1 MKNRNNQILRVSKL
15 LVDIERNQNIALQAI
30 EDSRRD
36 KKELERVLMELEL
49 MASKPYKSKEPEKN

>member
-1 MKNRNNQILRVSKL
+1 MKPKDKQILRVSKL